1 MSEGVS
7 AVGSRVS
14 GNDRGEPL
22 PTPDNEQPTTD
33 NVRWRLLY
41 AAVITELAILILI
54 FYAFTKA
61 FA

>member
-1 MSEGVS
+1 MSEEVSGV
-7 AVGSRVS
+7 GCRVS
-14 GNDRGEPL
+14 GTTP
-22 PTPDNEQPTTD
+22 PTEVPDNGQPTTD

-41 AAVITELAILILI
+41 SAVIIELALLIVV